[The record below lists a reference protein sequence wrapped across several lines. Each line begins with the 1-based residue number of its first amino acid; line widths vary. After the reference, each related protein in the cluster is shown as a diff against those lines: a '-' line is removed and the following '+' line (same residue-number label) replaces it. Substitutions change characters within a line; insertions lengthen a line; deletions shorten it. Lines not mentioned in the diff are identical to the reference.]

1 MSEKT
6 ALELFSRKYGL
17 EAPILQPVE
26 ETETDMLLEGIRT
39 VAVKQGSELRTV
51 ALETLFAGAV
61 ELMLQEVNE
70 QQLVKGY
77 FPVLSPAGAW
87 TRPCFESFFF
97 SVLKHTVRRP
107 AKYLFPEFSTRN
119 TLTAHHAAIGSS
131 DERWWGVIRD
141 EKTLSGIGMSVKQA
155 IASRIGVLPQ
165 LVSADN
171 YYIRG

>member
-1 MSEKT
+1 MSQVVVIQREPDGYTLHLPGAGRWEVSRAGLSEKT

-39 VAVKQGSELRTV
+39 VAVKL
-51 ALETLFAGAV
+51 A
-61 ELMLQEVNE
+61 
-70 QQLVKGY
+70 
-77 FPVLSPAGAW
+77 
-87 TRPCFESFFF
+87 CFESFFF
-97 SVLKHTVRRP
+97 SVLKHTVRCP
-107 AKYLFPEFSTRN
+107 AKYLFPEFSTWN
-119 TLTAHHAAIGSS
+119 TLTAHHAAIGSP